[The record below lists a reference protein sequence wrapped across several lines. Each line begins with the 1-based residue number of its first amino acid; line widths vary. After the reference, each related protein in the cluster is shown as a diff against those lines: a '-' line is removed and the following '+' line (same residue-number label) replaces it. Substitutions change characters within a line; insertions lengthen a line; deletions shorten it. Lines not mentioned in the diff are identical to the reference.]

1 MKVLFVGGGN
11 MTQAILGG
19 LLAQKMPATDFRVVE
34 PNAETRAA
42 IAALGVD
49 AFPSLA
55 ANLIDCDAIVLA
67 VKPQMMEEA
76 IAPLAGAL
84 TSQVVVSIAAG
95 ISTDSLAAWLGG
107 SAGRYQNVV
116 RTMPNTPALI
126 RAGITGLYAVSTVSK
141 EGRAIAGALLGAVGK
156 TVWFDEEAMLDAV
169 TAVSGSGPAYVFYFI
184 EALEQ
189 AAREL
194 GFDADAA
201 RLFAVQTFLG
211 GAQLAASTS
220 ESPGLLRA
228 RVTSK
233 RGTTEAAIA
242 AFDQHALKQAF
253 IDGVKAACERSRQLG
268 RELGAASSPTIDAAA
283 GKK

>member
-1 MKVLFVGGGN
+1 MA
-11 MTQAILGG
+11 QAILGG

-42 IAALGVD
+42 ISALGVEV
-49 AFPSLA
+49 FSSLTT
-55 ANLIDCDAIVLA
+55 NLIDCDAIVLA
-67 VKPQMMEEA
+67 VKPQMMEQA
-76 IAPLAGAL
+76 ITPLAGL
-84 TSQVVVSIAAG
+84 VTSQVIVSIAAG
-95 ISTDSLAAWLGG
+95 ISTESLAAWLGG

-141 EGRAIAGALLGAVGK
+141 QGRAIAEALLGAVGK
-156 TVWFDEEAMLDAV
+156 TVWFNEEAMLDAV

-211 GAQLAASTS
+211 GAQLAASTRD
-220 ESPGLLRA
+220 SPSVLRA

-233 RGTTEAAIA
+233 RGTTEAAIK
-242 AFDQHALKQAF
+242 AFDEHALRQAF
-253 IDGVKAACERSRQLG
+253 IDGVKVACERSRELG
-268 RELGAASSPTIDAAA
+268 RELGAASSPTINAPT